1 MLLSK
6 ILKDCKKDI
15 EFPKTAV
22 DSRKVEKAIC
32 LRFLPVRRNLTGN
45 MPKMPFAAAPL
56 PF

>member
-15 EFPKTAV
+15 EFKKPPLIRAK
-22 DSRKVEKAIC
+22 SKKAIC

-45 MPKMPFAAAPL
+45 MPKIPFAAAPL

>member
-15 EFPKTAV
+15 EFKKTAV
-22 DSRKVEKAIC
+22 DSRKVEKGDLFAV
-32 LRFLPVRRNLTGN
+32 LPVRRNLTGN

>member
-15 EFPKTAV
+15 EFKKTAV
-22 DSRKVEKAIC
+22 DSRKVEKGDLFAV
-32 LRFLPVRRNLTGN
+32 LPVRRNLTGN
-45 MPKMPFAAAPL
+45 MPKMPFAAALL

>member
-1 MLLSK
+1 MLLLK

-15 EFPKTAV
+15 EFKKPPLIRAK
-22 DSRKVEKAIC
+22 SKKAIC